1 MLVVE
6 IELEVLI
13 DYLQL
18 MTNAVL
24 SNYSTPMVEDNCD
37 HRMPQLEFLIELNH
51 FQIFLWLLSNKFK
64 LKEFSQSLTFF
75 LKIICI
81 IFLEYFLI
89 DSYITFIQFKMHQ
102 CLVDNIFFMMSYLQ
116 IPANHRGHYVR
127 HY

>member
-13 DYLQL
+13 DSLQL

-37 HRMPQLEFLIELNH
+37 HRMPQLEFLIVLNH
-51 FQIFLWLLSNKFK
+51 FQIFLWLLSKFK

-89 DSYITFIQFKMHQ
+89 DSYITFIQFKMYQ

>member
-6 IELEVLI
+6 IELEVPI
-13 DYLQL
+13 DSLQL

-64 LKEFSQSLTFF
+64 LKEFSLFDIF
-75 LKIICI
+75 PKIICI

-89 DSYITFIQFKMHQ
+89 DSYNTFVQFKMDQ
-102 CLVDNIFFMMSYLQ
+102 CLVDNNVFMMSYLQ